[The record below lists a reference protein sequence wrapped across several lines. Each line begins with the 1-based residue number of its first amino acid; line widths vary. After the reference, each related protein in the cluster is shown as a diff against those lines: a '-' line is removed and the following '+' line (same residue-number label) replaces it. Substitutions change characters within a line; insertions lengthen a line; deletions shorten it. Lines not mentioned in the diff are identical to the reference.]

1 MRRLVYP
8 KGVCKTEERRK
19 MGRKG
24 GKDGSLKGGV
34 AGGRQ
39 GDMWDELFGRE
50 REGRKEKLS

>member
-1 MRRLVYP
+1 M
-8 KGVCKTEERRK
+8 KGE
-19 MGRKG
+19 
-24 GKDGSLKGGV
+24 V